1 VTTIRAPHTVGIKEL
16 KARLSE
22 FVERAREGERF
33 VVTDR
38 GEPVAELSPLSQERR
53 TLTRLAREGHLEWQ
67 GGKPKGLRGVTVQ
80 GEPVAETVIRDR
92 R

>member
-1 VTTIRAPHTVGIKEL
+1 MSTPNTVGIKEL

-53 TLTRLAREGHLEWQ
+53 TLSRLAREGRLEWQ
-67 GGKPKGLRGVTVQ
+67 GGKPGGLRGVVVQ